1 MSLGD
6 RLTEKL
12 LIVATKITSQRHM
25 SAIKNAFTALLPI
38 IITGAFCTLFSNVV
52 CSTTTTGISLAKLP
66 GMAWLEGLTGMFTAA
81 NYATLNFLTIGTVV
95 LIAIELGKQLKHKEI
110 IVPII
115 ALASYISLCDTFVG
129 TVSGI
134 LILNLPES
142 AKRQ

>member
-6 RLTEKL
+6 KLTEKL
-12 LIVATKITSQRHM
+12 LIVASKISNQRHM

-66 GMAWLEGLTGMFTAA
+66 GMSWLESLTGMFTAA

-95 LIAIELGKQLKHKEI
+95 LIAIELG
-110 IVPII
+110 
-115 ALASYISLCDTFVG
+115 
-129 TVSGI
+129 
-134 LILNLPES
+134 NN
-142 AKRQ
+142 